1 MIMIIILHVP
11 GGIRLNGV
19 VGDQEIRIAT
29 LSTATIA
36 QFPRRNLM
44 MMMMVLLVLL
54 LLVVVVWVVSLQD
67 ETFFIGT
74 EALIDLHLL
83 LLLLLGDHYS
93 TLIVAR

>member
-1 MIMIIILHVP
+1 MIIILHVP

-44 MMMMVLLVLL
+44 MMMMVLL
-54 LLVVVVWVVSLQD
+54 LLVLVVWVVSLQD

-83 LLLLLGDHYS
+83 LLLLGDHHS